1 MKKSRL
7 GIFGGAF
14 NPVHFGHLFI
24 AKEAVRTF
32 SLEKVIFVPT
42 GNPVF
47 KKEDL
52 IDKTARAHLVELS
65 LSEENNFELS
75 LYEVEKD
82 TPSFF
87 IETLF
92 YFKTVFPNK
101 EFFSI
106 IGEDAFLKFH
116 LWKEPELILKNTNL
130 IVAKRFYGNF
140 ETSKEYMFKY
150 FRTFQD
156 KIFFMDN
163 LLFPISSTVI
173 RRRIAEKKPISYLLP
188 KSVEREIIK
197 NGYYRKDKI

>member
-1 MKKSRL
+1 MKKGRL

-24 AKEAVRTF
+24 AKEAMRTF

-47 KKEDL
+47 KKEGL
-52 IDKTARAHLVELS
+52 IDKTARARLVEFS
-65 LSEENNFELS
+65 VTGEDSFELS

-87 IETLF
+87 IETLL
-92 YFKTVFPNK
+92 YFKHVFPNK

-116 LWKEPELILKNTNL
+116 LWKEPELILKSTNL
-130 IVAKRFYGNF
+130 IVAKRFCGNF
-140 ETSKEYMFKY
+140 EKSKEYMLEY
-150 FRTFQD
+150 FSAFQN

-173 RRRIAEKKPISYLLP
+173 RRRIAEQKPVSYLLP
-188 KSVEREIIK
+188 KSVEKEIIK